1 MSLLIS
7 FWSFLFFLSMRSL
20 IESSSTICNT
30 YWTLSFLFF
39 LSFFL
44 SCSAVE
50 KVPFSLSLSTVPA
63 NSLLPFTAWYISLAI
78 GTALFIKPS
87 RVRDPFPPV
96 AVSAPR
102 PNIAGYF
109 NVLIVPLIPCF
120 IISLATF
127 LALVFGSA
135 ISCKSVW
142 SYTSIP

>member
-1 MSLLIS
+1 MSFLIS
-7 FWSFLFFLSMRSL
+7 FWSFLFFLSIRSL

-30 YWTLSFLFF
+30 YWPLSFLFF

-50 KVPFSLSLSTVPA
+50 KVPFSLSLRIIPP
-63 NSLLPFTAWYISLAI
+63 NFLLPFTAWYKSLAI
-78 GTALFIKPS
+78 GIALFIKLSP
-87 RVRDPFPPV
+87 VRLNFPPV
-96 AVSAPR
+96 AVSAPK